1 MDSIAAAKSGHL
13 GLPLGAAEMGAVLF
27 GQSMT
32 FNPDDPTWV
41 NRDRFVLSAGHGSM
55 FLYSWLHLA
64 GYDIPKDEVANFRQ
78 HHSATP
84 GHPEFP
90 NSEHTT
96 PGIEATTGPLG
107 AGISNCAGLAAAS
120 KMSAAMFNTPEHTI
134 FDNHIF
140 CMVGDGCLQEGVS
153 AEASCFAAHEKLDN
167 FIVLY
172 DANDVTLDK
181 MAEFTQ
187 SEDVGAR
194 YEAYGWDVITLTD
207 GHDLK
212 AIYEAIEEAK
222 ANDNGKPTMIIAKTE
237 IGRGIDEVAGTN
249 AAHGEA
255 GVAYVDEARKN
266 LGLPADKWHVSDDT
280 YKFFADRKAA
290 QKASYDA
297 WQATYKAWQAANPE
311 QAKILQDGI
320 DGKTPSEAELLA
332 AIPKG
337 SGEAEATRIS
347 GSAIINDIAAAMP
360 LYISGSA
367 DLHGSNKNYIKGA
380 GDFGADFGKSYKGR
394 NVYYGIREHAMGCIM
409 NGFAYY
415 GLFRPSGA
423 TFLVFADY
431 MRAAVRIAAL
441 AELPVSYIWTH
452 DSIGVGEDG
461 PTHQPVETV
470 SGLRAF
476 PNLDVIRPA
485 DYEET
490 AGAYVAAAVRTD
502 GPTALILS
510 RQNLDQTGTTSRE
523 GTLKGGYIAVKETG
537 ALECIIIATGSELQH
552 AVAAAKQIGG
562 GVRVVSM
569 PCMERFDR
577 QSDAYKAEILPD
589 SCRKRVAM
597 EAGVSTMWYK
607 YVGLDGKVIGVDRFG
622 FSAPGDIVMA
632 ELGMTADNCAK
643 EVKAYM

>member
-1 MDSIAAAKSGHL
+1 
-13 GLPLGAAEMGAVLF
+13 
-27 GQSMT
+27 MT
-32 FNPDDPTWV
+32 FNPDDPQWV

-167 FIVLY
+167 LIVLY

-212 AIYEAIEEAK
+212 AI
-222 ANDNGKPTMIIAKTE
+222 
-237 IGRGIDEVAGTN
+237 
-249 AAHGEA
+249 
-255 GVAYVDEARKN
+255 
-266 LGLPADKWHVSDDT
+266 S
-280 YKFFADRKAA
+280 
-290 QKASYDA
+290 
-297 WQATYKAWQAANPE
+297 
-311 QAKILQDGI
+311 
-320 DGKTPSEAELLA
+320 
-332 AIPKG
+332 
-337 SGEAEATRIS
+337 EATRIS

-394 NVYYGIREHAMGCIM
+394 NVYYGIR
-409 NGFAYY
+409 
-415 GLFRPSGA
+415 
-423 TFLVFADY
+423 
-431 MRAAVRIAAL
+431 
-441 AELPVSYIWTH
+441 
-452 DSIGVGEDG
+452 
-461 PTHQPVETV
+461 
-470 SGLRAF
+470 
-476 PNLDVIRPA
+476 
-485 DYEET
+485 
-490 AGAYVAAAVRTD
+490 
-502 GPTALILS
+502 
-510 RQNLDQTGTTSRE
+510 
-523 GTLKGGYIAVKETG
+523 
-537 ALECIIIATGSELQH
+537 
-552 AVAAAKQIGG
+552 
-562 GVRVVSM
+562 
-569 PCMERFDR
+569 
-577 QSDAYKAEILPD
+577 
-589 SCRKRVAM
+589 
-597 EAGVSTMWYK
+597 
-607 YVGLDGKVIGVDRFG
+607 
-622 FSAPGDIVMA
+622 
-632 ELGMTADNCAK
+632 
-643 EVKAYM
+643 